1 MGMTDPIAD
10 LLTRIRNGN
19 MAGKSSVDAP
29 FSKIKAEILR
39 ILKTEGFI
47 NDYTRDDRN
56 LRIQLR
62 YTETGGRV
70 ITEIKR
76 ISKPGCRVYC
86 SKAEIPK
93 VLHGLGIAIVST
105 PQGILTDREARQ
117 ANVGGE
123 VLCTV
128 W

>member
-10 LLTRIRNGN
+10 LLTHIRNGN
-19 MAGKSSVDAP
+19 MAGKSLVDAP

-86 SKAEIPK
+86 SKSEIPK

-105 PQGILTDREARQ
+105 PRGILTDREARQ

-123 VLCTV
+123 ILCTV